1 MPPDLDAINRCLQ
14 ERLKQE
20 LRDEVRAVEA
30 ARWLDDAGLLADR
43 EDRPG
48 QPLRVLL
55 RDRNIHGQEQRPS
68 KAYGKWFIRRM
79 AMSPDS

>member
-20 LRDEVRAVEA
+20 LRDEVRAIEV
-30 ARWLDDAGLLADR
+30 ARRLDDADLLADR
-43 EDRPG
+43 EYRPG

-55 RDRNIHGQEQRPS
+55 RDRKIQGQEQRPRQGLRQVVHS
-68 KAYGKWFIRRM
+68 AHGDV
-79 AMSPDS
+79 S